1 MNSSDEFTI
10 AYASQYT
17 ILFFYKTA
25 EDWTKDERNNFT
37 GVSKEDCESK
47 LLEWINNEYLEDQNS
62 PSRR

>member
-37 GVSKEDCESK
+37 GVSKEDCERK
-47 LLEWINNEYLEDQNS
+47 LLEWANNEK
-62 PSRR
+62 